1 MHNFFKFVVKGGK
14 CRVEHP
20 LFGFYILII
29 LTLIADMIYS
39 IMIVKVSQEDCWM
52 PFVLYMPPTF
62 KCLSGVEQIWM
73 LVELTLHVRIE
84 IKMHRKGNLH
94 SERELLDELAKF
106 IVRGRIFILTI
117 NIAVIV
123 LLTAASIYIN
133 AAS

>member
-14 CRVEHP
+14 CKVEHP

-29 LTLIADMIYS
+29 LTLMADIIYS

-52 PFVLYMPPTF
+52 PFILYMPPTF
-62 KCLSGVEQIWM
+62 KSLSGVEQIWM

-84 IKMHRKGNLH
+84 IKVHRKGNLH

-117 NIAVIV
+117 SIAVIV
-123 LLTAASIYIN
+123 LMIAGSIYIN